1 MQEGIKGY
9 KFEKLISDVDHEIS
23 KVYLASRIKDGI
35 KCAIKKIDKSVLNDK
50 RYKKYLNNE
59 IFILKHIE
67 NEYTIKLYE
76 LTSDLNYIYLIFEY
90 CNGGDL
96 KMCLKRQ
103 LELYNKSFSQEQVQ
117 HIMRQV
123 IAGFVY
129 LHSSKILHRDI
140 KLENILVQ
148 FPTEEDKEKL
158 NIINAKIKI
167 TDFGFS
173 RYLKGDNLAK
183 SVLGSPNSMDPHI
196 LKKMKRM
203 DNDNEYSYDQKADIW
218 SLGVVT
224 YELLIGCPPFEASS
238 YEELLEK
245 IEKGEYRIPHQVI
258 LSIEAIS
265 FLNGMLQYNPERR
278 LDVFELSKQYFL
290 TRNVPTFQK
299 LQLEKANMNMDL
311 GQSIILNA
319 KKPFESNMDDIWSQF
334 KQNNLNQIEPKQNED
349 EKPFENIQQ
358 GKRITKDVEDMIEP
372 EIKKE
377 NNNNE
382 IIIQEN
388 EQAKE
393 NIVINEMM
401 TNYLNSQFDEINK
414 DCFYI
419 EPLLIPIQPMDNN
432 YDSPDPISKFMDA
445 L

>member
-1 MQEGIKGY
+1 MQDGIKGY
-9 KFEKLISDVDHEIS
+9 KFEKIISENEIS

-35 KCAIKKIDKSVLNDK
+35 KCAIKQIDKSVLSDK

-59 IFILKHIE
+59 IFILRHIN
-67 NEYTIKLYE
+67 NEYTIKLYDM
-76 LTSDLNYIYLIFEY
+76 TSDLNYIYLVFEY

-96 KMCLKRQ
+96 QMCLKKQ
-103 LELYNKSFSQEQVQ
+103 LELHKHSFSQEQVQ

-123 IAGFVY
+123 ISGFVY

-148 FPTEEDKEKL
+148 FPTEEDKNNL
-158 NIINAKIKI
+158 NILKAKIKI

-196 LKKMKRM
+196 LKKMARI
-203 DNDNEYSYDQKADIW
+203 DNDNDYAYDQKADIW

-245 IEKGEYRIPHQVI
+245 IEKGKYRIPHQVI
-258 LSIEAIS
+258 LSTEAIS
-265 FLNGMLQYNPERR
+265 FLNGMLQYNPENR
-278 LDVFELSKQYFL
+278 LDVTELSKQYFL
-290 TRNVPTFQK
+290 TRNVSTFQK

-311 GQSIILNA
+311 GQSIVLNA
-319 KKPFESNMDDIWSQF
+319 KKTLESNMSDIWSQF
-334 KQNNLNQIEPKQNED
+334 KQNNLNKIEPIQNQD
-349 EKPFENIQQ
+349 EKPFENIEK
-358 GKRITKDVEDMIEP
+358 GKRITKDVEDLIDV

-377 NNNNE
+377 NNNNQ
-382 IIIQEN
+382 IINEN
-388 EQAKE
+388 EQVKE
-393 NIVINEMM
+393 NVDIDQMM
-401 TNYLNSQFDEINK
+401 VNYLNVQFDEINK

-419 EPLLIPIQPMDNN
+419 EPLLVPIQPMGNN
-432 YDSPDPISKFMDA
+432 YDTTDPISKFMDA

>member
-1 MQEGIKGY
+1 MQDGIKGY
-9 KFEKLISDVDHEIS
+9 KFEKIISENEIS

-35 KCAIKKIDKSVLNDK
+35 KCAIKQIDKSVLSDK

-59 IFILKHIE
+59 IFILRHIN
-67 NEYTIKLYE
+67 NEYTIKLYDM
-76 LTSDLNYIYLIFEY
+76 TSDLNYIYLVFEY

-96 KMCLKRQ
+96 QMCLKRQ
-103 LELYNKSFSQEQVQ
+103 LELHKHSFSQEQVQ

-123 IAGFVY
+123 ISGFVY

-148 FPTEEDKEKL
+148 FPTEEDKNNL
-158 NIINAKIKI
+158 NILKAKIKI

-196 LKKMKRM
+196 LKKMARI
-203 DNDNEYSYDQKADIW
+203 DNDNDYAYDQKADIW

-238 YEELLEK
+238 YEELLDK
-245 IEKGEYRIPHQVI
+245 IEKGKYRIPHQVI
-258 LSIEAIS
+258 LSTEAIS
-265 FLNGMLQYNPERR
+265 FLNGMLQYNPENR
-278 LDVFELSKQYFL
+278 LDVTELSKQYFL
-290 TRNVPTFQK
+290 TRNVSTFQK

-311 GQSIILNA
+311 GQSIVLNA
-319 KKPFESNMDDIWSQF
+319 KKTLESNMSDIWSQF
-334 KQNNLNQIEPKQNED
+334 KQNNLNKIEPIQNQD
-349 EKPFENIQQ
+349 EKPFENIEK
-358 GKRITKDVEDMIEP
+358 GKRITKDVEDLIDV

-377 NNNNE
+377 NNNNQ
-382 IIIQEN
+382 IINEN
-388 EQAKE
+388 EQVKE
-393 NIVINEMM
+393 NVDIDQMM
-401 TNYLNSQFDEINK
+401 VNYLNVQFDEINK

-419 EPLLIPIQPMDNN
+419 EPLLVPIQPMGNN
-432 YDSPDPISKFMDA
+432 YDTTDPISKFMDA

>member
-1 MQEGIKGY
+1 MQDGIKGY
-9 KFEKLISDVDHEIS
+9 KFEKIISENEIS

-35 KCAIKKIDKSVLNDK
+35 KCAIKQIDKSVLSDK

-59 IFILKHIE
+59 IFILRHIN
-67 NEYTIKLYE
+67 NEYTIKLYDM
-76 LTSDLNYIYLIFEY
+76 TSDLNYIYLVFEY

-96 KMCLKRQ
+96 QMCLKRQ
-103 LELYNKSFSQEQVQ
+103 LELHKHSFSQEQVQ
-117 HIMRQV
+117 HIMKQV
-123 IAGFVY
+123 ISGFVY

-148 FPTEEDKEKL
+148 FPTEEDKNNL
-158 NIINAKIKI
+158 NILKAKIKI

-196 LKKMKRM
+196 LKKMARI
-203 DNDNEYSYDQKADIW
+203 DNDNDYAYDQKADIW

-245 IEKGEYRIPHQVI
+245 IEKGKYRIPHQVI
-258 LSIEAIS
+258 LSTEAIS
-265 FLNGMLQYNPERR
+265 FLNGMLQYNPENR
-278 LDVFELSKQYFL
+278 LDVTELSKQYFL
-290 TRNVPTFQK
+290 TRNVSTFQK

-311 GQSIILNA
+311 GKSIVLNA
-319 KKPFESNMDDIWSQF
+319 KKTLESNMSDIWSQF
-334 KQNNLNQIEPKQNED
+334 KQNNLNKIEPIQNQD
-349 EKPFENIQQ
+349 EKPFENIEK
-358 GKRITKDVEDMIEP
+358 GKRITKDVEDLIDV

-377 NNNNE
+377 NNNNQ
-382 IIIQEN
+382 IINEN
-388 EQAKE
+388 EQVKE
-393 NIVINEMM
+393 NVDIDQMM
-401 TNYLNSQFDEINK
+401 VNYLNVQFDEINK

-419 EPLLIPIQPMDNN
+419 EPLLVPIQPMDNN
-432 YDSPDPISKFMDA
+432 YDTTDPISKFMDA

>member
-1 MQEGIKGY
+1 MQDGIKGY
-9 KFEKLISDVDHEIS
+9 KFEKIISENEIS

-35 KCAIKKIDKSVLNDK
+35 KCAIKQIDKSVLSDK

-59 IFILKHIE
+59 IFILRHIN
-67 NEYTIKLYE
+67 NEYTIKLYDM
-76 LTSDLNYIYLIFEY
+76 TSDLNYIYLVFEY

-96 KMCLKRQ
+96 QMCLKRQ
-103 LELYNKSFSQEQVQ
+103 LELHKHSFSQEQVQ
-117 HIMRQV
+117 HIMKQV
-123 IAGFVY
+123 ISGFVY

-148 FPTEEDKEKL
+148 FPTEEDKNNL
-158 NIINAKIKI
+158 NILKAKIKI

-196 LKKMKRM
+196 LKKMARI
-203 DNDNEYSYDQKADIW
+203 DNDNDYAYDQKADIW

-245 IEKGEYRIPHQVI
+245 IEKGKYRIPHQVI
-258 LSIEAIS
+258 LSTEAIS
-265 FLNGMLQYNPERR
+265 FLNGMLQYNPENR
-278 LDVFELSKQYFL
+278 LDVTELSKQYFL
-290 TRNVPTFQK
+290 TRNVSTFQK

-311 GQSIILNA
+311 GKSIVLNA
-319 KKPFESNMDDIWSQF
+319 KKTLESNMSDIWSQF
-334 KQNNLNQIEPKQNED
+334 KQNNLNKIEPIQNQD
-349 EKPFENIQQ
+349 EKPFENIEK
-358 GKRITKDVEDMIEP
+358 GKRITKDVEDLIDV

-377 NNNNE
+377 NNNNQ
-382 IIIQEN
+382 IINEN
-388 EQAKE
+388 EQVKE
-393 NIVINEMM
+393 NVDIDQMM
-401 TNYLNSQFDEINK
+401 VNYLNVQFDEINK

-419 EPLLIPIQPMDNN
+419 EPLLVPIQPMGNN
-432 YDSPDPISKFMDA
+432 YDTTDPISKFMDA

>member
-1 MQEGIKGY
+1 MQDGIKGY
-9 KFEKLISDVDHEIS
+9 KFEKIISENEIS

-35 KCAIKKIDKSVLNDK
+35 KCAIKQIDKSVLSDK

-59 IFILKHIE
+59 IFILRHIN
-67 NEYTIKLYE
+67 NEYTIKLYDM
-76 LTSDLNYIYLIFEY
+76 TSDLNYIYLVFEY

-96 KMCLKRQ
+96 QMCLKKQ
-103 LELYNKSFSQEQVQ
+103 LELHKHSFSQEQVQ

-123 IAGFVY
+123 ISGFVY

-148 FPTEEDKEKL
+148 FPTEEDKNNL
-158 NIINAKIKI
+158 NILKAKIKI

-196 LKKMKRM
+196 LKKMARI
-203 DNDNEYSYDQKADIW
+203 DNDNDYAYDQKADIW

-245 IEKGEYRIPHQVI
+245 IEKGKYRIPHQVI
-258 LSIEAIS
+258 LSTEAIS
-265 FLNGMLQYNPERR
+265 FLNGMLQYNPENR
-278 LDVFELSKQYFL
+278 LDVTELSKQYFL
-290 TRNVPTFQK
+290 TRNVSTFQK

-311 GQSIILNA
+311 GQSIVLNA
-319 KKPFESNMDDIWSQF
+319 KKTLESNMSDIWSQF
-334 KQNNLNQIEPKQNED
+334 KQNNLNKIEPIQNQD
-349 EKPFENIQQ
+349 EKPFENIEK
-358 GKRITKDVEDMIEP
+358 GKRITKDVEDLIDV

-377 NNNNE
+377 NNNNQ
-382 IIIQEN
+382 IINEN
-388 EQAKE
+388 EQVKQ
-393 NIVINEMM
+393 NVDIDQMM
-401 TNYLNSQFDEINK
+401 VNYLNVQFDEINK

-419 EPLLIPIQPMDNN
+419 EPLLVPIQPMGNN
-432 YDSPDPISKFMDA
+432 YDTTDPISKFMDA

>member
-1 MQEGIKGY
+1 MQDGIKGY
-9 KFEKLISDVDHEIS
+9 KFEKIISENEIS

-35 KCAIKKIDKSVLNDK
+35 KCAIKQIDKSVLSDK

-59 IFILKHIE
+59 IFILRHIN
-67 NEYTIKLYE
+67 NEYTIKLYDM
-76 LTSDLNYIYLIFEY
+76 TSDLNYIYLVFEY

-96 KMCLKRQ
+96 QMCLKKQ
-103 LELYNKSFSQEQVQ
+103 LELHKHSFSQEQVQ
-117 HIMRQV
+117 HIMKQV
-123 IAGFVY
+123 ISGFVY

-148 FPTEEDKEKL
+148 FPTEEDKNNL
-158 NIINAKIKI
+158 NILKAKIKI

-196 LKKMKRM
+196 LKKMARI
-203 DNDNEYSYDQKADIW
+203 DNDNDYAYDQKADIW

-238 YEELLEK
+238 YEELLDK
-245 IEKGEYRIPHQVI
+245 IEKGKYRIPHQVI
-258 LSIEAIS
+258 LSTEAIS
-265 FLNGMLQYNPERR
+265 FLNGMLQYNPENR
-278 LDVFELSKQYFL
+278 LDVTELSKQYFL
-290 TRNVPTFQK
+290 TRNVSTFQK

-311 GQSIILNA
+311 GKSIVLNA
-319 KKPFESNMDDIWSQF
+319 KKTLESNMSDIWSQF
-334 KQNNLNQIEPKQNED
+334 KQDNLNKIEPIQNQD
-349 EKPFENIQQ
+349 EKPFENIEK
-358 GKRITKDVEDMIEP
+358 GKRITKDVEDLIDV

-377 NNNNE
+377 NNNNQ
-382 IIIQEN
+382 IINEN
-388 EQAKE
+388 EQVKE
-393 NIVINEMM
+393 NVDIDQMM
-401 TNYLNSQFDEINK
+401 VNYLNVQFDEINK

-419 EPLLIPIQPMDNN
+419 EPLLVPIQPMGNN
-432 YDSPDPISKFMDA
+432 YDTTDPISKFMDA

>member
-1 MQEGIKGY
+1 MQDGIKGY
-9 KFEKLISDVDHEIS
+9 KFEKIISENEIS

-35 KCAIKKIDKSVLNDK
+35 KCAIKQIDKSVLSDK

-59 IFILKHIE
+59 IFILRHIN
-67 NEYTIKLYE
+67 NEYTIKLYDM
-76 LTSDLNYIYLIFEY
+76 TSDLNYIYLVSEY

-96 KMCLKRQ
+96 QMCLKRQ
-103 LELYNKSFSQEQVQ
+103 LELHKHSFSQEQVQ
-117 HIMRQV
+117 HIMKQV
-123 IAGFVY
+123 ISGFVY

-148 FPTEEDKEKL
+148 FPTEEDKNNL
-158 NIINAKIKI
+158 NILKAKIKI

-196 LKKMKRM
+196 LKKMARI
-203 DNDNEYSYDQKADIW
+203 DNDNDYAYDQKADIW

-238 YEELLEK
+238 YEELLDK
-245 IEKGEYRIPHQVI
+245 IEKGKYRIPHQVI
-258 LSIEAIS
+258 LSTEAIS
-265 FLNGMLQYNPERR
+265 FLNGMLQYNPENR
-278 LDVFELSKQYFL
+278 LDVTELSKQYFL
-290 TRNVPTFQK
+290 TRNVSTFQK

-311 GQSIILNA
+311 GKSIVLNA
-319 KKPFESNMDDIWSQF
+319 KKTLESNMSDIWSQF
-334 KQNNLNQIEPKQNED
+334 KQDNLNKIEPIQNQD
-349 EKPFENIQQ
+349 EKPFENIEK
-358 GKRITKDVEDMIEP
+358 GKRITKDVEDLIDV

-377 NNNNE
+377 NNNNQ
-382 IIIQEN
+382 IINEN
-388 EQAKE
+388 EQVKE
-393 NIVINEMM
+393 NVDIDQMM
-401 TNYLNSQFDEINK
+401 VNYLNVQFDEINK

-419 EPLLIPIQPMDNN
+419 EPLLVPIQPMGNN
-432 YDSPDPISKFMDA
+432 YDTTDPISKFMDA

>member
-1 MQEGIKGY
+1 MQDGIKGY
-9 KFEKLISDVDHEIS
+9 KFEKIISENEIS

-35 KCAIKKIDKSVLNDK
+35 KCAIKQIDKSVLSDK

-59 IFILKHIE
+59 IFILRHIN
-67 NEYTIKLYE
+67 NEYTIKLYDM
-76 LTSDLNYIYLIFEY
+76 TSDLNYIYLVFEY

-96 KMCLKRQ
+96 QMCLKRQ
-103 LELYNKSFSQEQVQ
+103 LELHKHSFSQEQVQ

-123 IAGFVY
+123 ISGFVY

-148 FPTEEDKEKL
+148 FPTEEDKNNL
-158 NIINAKIKI
+158 NILKAKIKI

-196 LKKMKRM
+196 LKKMARI
-203 DNDNEYSYDQKADIW
+203 DNDNDYAYDQKADIW

-238 YEELLEK
+238 YEELLDK
-245 IEKGEYRIPHQVI
+245 IEKGKYRIPHQVI
-258 LSIEAIS
+258 LSTEAIS
-265 FLNGMLQYNPERR
+265 FLNGMLQYNPENR
-278 LDVFELSKQYFL
+278 LDVTELSKQYFL
-290 TRNVPTFQK
+290 TRNVSTFQK

-311 GQSIILNA
+311 GKSIVLNA
-319 KKPFESNMDDIWSQF
+319 KKTLESNMSDIWSQF
-334 KQNNLNQIEPKQNED
+334 KQDNLNKIEPIQNQD
-349 EKPFENIQQ
+349 EKPFENIEK
-358 GKRITKDVEDMIEP
+358 GKRITKDVEDLIDV

-377 NNNNE
+377 NNNNQ
-382 IIIQEN
+382 IINEN
-388 EQAKE
+388 EQVKE
-393 NIVINEMM
+393 NVDIDQMM
-401 TNYLNSQFDEINK
+401 VNYLNVQFDEINK

-419 EPLLIPIQPMDNN
+419 EPLLVPIQPMGNN
-432 YDSPDPISKFMDA
+432 YDTTDPISKFMDA

>member
-1 MQEGIKGY
+1 MQDGIKGY
-9 KFEKLISDVDHEIS
+9 KFEKIISENEIS

-35 KCAIKKIDKSVLNDK
+35 KCAIKQIDKSVLSDK

-59 IFILKHIE
+59 IFILRHIN
-67 NEYTIKLYE
+67 NEYTIKLYDM
-76 LTSDLNYIYLIFEY
+76 TSDLNYIYLVFEY

-96 KMCLKRQ
+96 QMCLKRQ
-103 LELYNKSFSQEQVQ
+103 LELHKHSFSQEQVQ
-117 HIMRQV
+117 HIMKQV
-123 IAGFVY
+123 ISGFVY

-148 FPTEEDKEKL
+148 FPTEEDKNNL
-158 NIINAKIKI
+158 NILKAKIKI

-196 LKKMKRM
+196 LKKMARI
-203 DNDNEYSYDQKADIW
+203 DNDNDYAYDQKADIW

-238 YEELLEK
+238 YEELLDK
-245 IEKGEYRIPHQVI
+245 IEKGKYRIPHQVI
-258 LSIEAIS
+258 LSTEAIS

-290 TRNVPTFQK
+290 TRNVSTFQK

-311 GQSIILNA
+311 GKSIVLNA
-319 KKPFESNMDDIWSQF
+319 KKTLESNMSDIWSQF
-334 KQNNLNQIEPKQNED
+334 KQDNLNKIEPIQNQD
-349 EKPFENIQQ
+349 EKPFENIEK
-358 GKRITKDVEDMIEP
+358 GKRITKDVEDLIDV

-377 NNNNE
+377 NNNNQ
-382 IIIQEN
+382 IINEN
-388 EQAKE
+388 EQVKE
-393 NIVINEMM
+393 NVDIDQMM
-401 TNYLNSQFDEINK
+401 VNYLNVQFDEINK

-419 EPLLIPIQPMDNN
+419 EPLLVPIQPMGNN
-432 YDSPDPISKFMDA
+432 YDTTDPISKFMDA

>member
-1 MQEGIKGY
+1 MQDGIKGY
-9 KFEKLISDVDHEIS
+9 KFEKIISENEIS

-35 KCAIKKIDKSVLNDK
+35 KCAIKQIDKSVLSDK

-59 IFILKHIE
+59 IFILRHIN
-67 NEYTIKLYE
+67 NEYTIKLYDM
-76 LTSDLNYIYLIFEY
+76 TSDLNYIYLVFEY

-96 KMCLKRQ
+96 QMCLKKQ
-103 LELYNKSFSQEQVQ
+103 LELHKHSFSQEQVQ

-123 IAGFVY
+123 ISGFVY

-148 FPTEEDKEKL
+148 FPTEEDKNNL
-158 NIINAKIKI
+158 NILKAKIKI

-196 LKKMKRM
+196 LKKMARI
-203 DNDNEYSYDQKADIW
+203 DNDNDYAYDQKADIW

-245 IEKGEYRIPHQVI
+245 IEKGKYRIPHQVI
-258 LSIEAIS
+258 LSTEAIS
-265 FLNGMLQYNPERR
+265 FLNGMLQYNPENR
-278 LDVFELSKQYFL
+278 LDVTELSKQYFL
-290 TRNVPTFQK
+290 TRNVSTFQK

-311 GQSIILNA
+311 GKSIVLNA
-319 KKPFESNMDDIWSQF
+319 KKTLESNMSDIWSQF
-334 KQNNLNQIEPKQNED
+334 KQDNLNKIEPIQNQD
-349 EKPFENIQQ
+349 EKPFENIEK
-358 GKRITKDVEDMIEP
+358 GKRITKDVEDLIDV

-377 NNNNE
+377 NNNNQ
-382 IIIQEN
+382 IINEN
-388 EQAKE
+388 EQVKE
-393 NIVINEMM
+393 NVDIDQMM
-401 TNYLNSQFDEINK
+401 VNYLNVQFDEINK

-419 EPLLIPIQPMDNN
+419 EPLLVPIQPMGNN
-432 YDSPDPISKFMDA
+432 YDTTDPISKFMDA

>member
-1 MQEGIKGY
+1 MQDGIKGY
-9 KFEKLISDVDHEIS
+9 KFEKIISENEIS

-35 KCAIKKIDKSVLNDK
+35 KCAIKQIDKSVLSDK

-59 IFILKHIE
+59 IFILRHIN
-67 NEYTIKLYE
+67 NEYTIKLYDM
-76 LTSDLNYIYLIFEY
+76 TSDLNYIYLVFEY

-96 KMCLKRQ
+96 QMCLKRQ
-103 LELYNKSFSQEQVQ
+103 LELHKHSFSQEQVQ
-117 HIMRQV
+117 HIMKQV
-123 IAGFVY
+123 ISGFVY

-148 FPTEEDKEKL
+148 FPTEEDKNNL
-158 NIINAKIKI
+158 NILKAKIKI

-196 LKKMKRM
+196 LKKMARI
-203 DNDNEYSYDQKADIW
+203 DNDNDYAYDQKADIW

-238 YEELLEK
+238 YEELLDK
-245 IEKGEYRIPHQVI
+245 IEKGKYRIPHQVI
-258 LSIEAIS
+258 LSTEAIS
-265 FLNGMLQYNPERR
+265 FLNGMLQYNPENR
-278 LDVFELSKQYFL
+278 LDVTELSKQYFL
-290 TRNVPTFQK
+290 TRNVSTFQK

-311 GQSIILNA
+311 GQSIVLNA
-319 KKPFESNMDDIWSQF
+319 KKTLESNMSDIWSQF
-334 KQNNLNQIEPKQNED
+334 KQDNLNKIEPIQNQD
-349 EKPFENIQQ
+349 EKPFENIEK
-358 GKRITKDVEDMIEP
+358 GKRITKDVEDLIDV

-377 NNNNE
+377 NNNNQ
-382 IIIQEN
+382 IINEN
-388 EQAKE
+388 EQVKQ
-393 NIVINEMM
+393 NVDIDQMM
-401 TNYLNSQFDEINK
+401 VNYLNVQFDEINK

-419 EPLLIPIQPMDNN
+419 EPLLVPIQPMGNN
-432 YDSPDPISKFMDA
+432 YDTTDPISKFMDA

>member
-1 MQEGIKGY
+1 MQDGIKGY
-9 KFEKLISDVDHEIS
+9 KFEKIISENEIS

-35 KCAIKKIDKSVLNDK
+35 KCAIKQIDKSVLSDK

-59 IFILKHIE
+59 IFILRHIN
-67 NEYTIKLYE
+67 NEYTIKLYDM
-76 LTSDLNYIYLIFEY
+76 TSDLNYIYLVFEY

-96 KMCLKRQ
+96 QMCLKRQ
-103 LELYNKSFSQEQVQ
+103 LELHKHSFSQEQVQ
-117 HIMRQV
+117 HIMKQV
-123 IAGFVY
+123 ISGFVY

-148 FPTEEDKEKL
+148 FPTEEDKNNL
-158 NIINAKIKI
+158 NILKAKIKI

-196 LKKMKRM
+196 LKKMARI
-203 DNDNEYSYDQKADIW
+203 DNDNDYAYDQKADIW

-238 YEELLEK
+238 YEELLDK
-245 IEKGEYRIPHQVI
+245 IEKGKYRIPHQVI
-258 LSIEAIS
+258 LSTEAIS
-265 FLNGMLQYNPERR
+265 FLNGMLQYNPENR
-278 LDVFELSKQYFL
+278 LDVTELSKQYFL
-290 TRNVPTFQK
+290 TRNVSTFQK

-311 GQSIILNA
+311 GKSIVLNA
-319 KKPFESNMDDIWSQF
+319 KKTLESNMSDIWSQF
-334 KQNNLNQIEPKQNED
+334 KQNNLNKIEPIQNQD
-349 EKPFENIQQ
+349 EKPFENIEK
-358 GKRITKDVEDMIEP
+358 GKRITKDVEDLIDV

-377 NNNNE
+377 NNNNQ
-382 IIIQEN
+382 IINEN
-388 EQAKE
+388 EQVKE
-393 NIVINEMM
+393 NVDIDQMM
-401 TNYLNSQFDEINK
+401 VNYLNVQFDEINK

-419 EPLLIPIQPMDNN
+419 EPLLVPIQPMGNN
-432 YDSPDPISKFMDA
+432 YDTTDPISKFMDA

>member
-1 MQEGIKGY
+1 MQDGIKGY
-9 KFEKLISDVDHEIS
+9 KFEKIISENEIS

-35 KCAIKKIDKSVLNDK
+35 KCAIKQIDKSVLSDK

-59 IFILKHIE
+59 IFILRHIN
-67 NEYTIKLYE
+67 NEYTIKLYDM
-76 LTSDLNYIYLIFEY
+76 TSDLNYIYLVFEY

-96 KMCLKRQ
+96 QMCLKRQ
-103 LELYNKSFSQEQVQ
+103 LELHKHSFSQEQVQ
-117 HIMRQV
+117 HIMKQV
-123 IAGFVY
+123 ISGFVY

-148 FPTEEDKEKL
+148 FPTEEDKNNL
-158 NIINAKIKI
+158 NILKAKIKI

-196 LKKMKRM
+196 LKKMARI
-203 DNDNEYSYDQKADIW
+203 DNDNDYAYDQKADIW

-245 IEKGEYRIPHQVI
+245 IEKGKYRIPHQVI
-258 LSIEAIS
+258 LSTEAIS
-265 FLNGMLQYNPERR
+265 FLNGMLQYNPENR
-278 LDVFELSKQYFL
+278 LDVTELSKQYFL
-290 TRNVPTFQK
+290 TRNVSTFQK

-311 GQSIILNA
+311 GKSIVLNA
-319 KKPFESNMDDIWSQF
+319 KKTLESNMSDIWSQF
-334 KQNNLNQIEPKQNED
+334 KQDNLNKIEPIQNQD
-349 EKPFENIQQ
+349 EKPFENIEK
-358 GKRITKDVEDMIEP
+358 GKRITKDVEDLIDV

-377 NNNNE
+377 NNNNQ
-382 IIIQEN
+382 IINEN
-388 EQAKE
+388 EQVKE
-393 NIVINEMM
+393 NVDIDQMM
-401 TNYLNSQFDEINK
+401 VNYLNVQFDEINK

-419 EPLLIPIQPMDNN
+419 EPLLVPIQPMDNN
-432 YDSPDPISKFMDA
+432 YDTTDPISKFMDA

>member
-1 MQEGIKGY
+1 MQDGIKGY
-9 KFEKLISDVDHEIS
+9 KFEKIISENEIS

-35 KCAIKKIDKSVLNDK
+35 KCAIKQIDKSVLSDK

-59 IFILKHIE
+59 IFILRHIN
-67 NEYTIKLYE
+67 NEYTIKLYDM
-76 LTSDLNYIYLIFEY
+76 TSDLNYIYLVFEY

-96 KMCLKRQ
+96 QMCLKRQ
-103 LELYNKSFSQEQVQ
+103 LELHKHSFSQEQVQ
-117 HIMRQV
+117 HIMKQV
-123 IAGFVY
+123 ISGFVY

-148 FPTEEDKEKL
+148 FPTEEDKDNL
-158 NIINAKIKI
+158 NILKAKIKI

-196 LKKMKRM
+196 LKKMARI
-203 DNDNEYSYDQKADIW
+203 DNDNDYAYDQKADIW

-238 YEELLEK
+238 YEELLDK
-245 IEKGEYRIPHQVI
+245 IEKGKYRIPHQVI
-258 LSIEAIS
+258 LSTEAIS
-265 FLNGMLQYNPERR
+265 FLNGMLQYNPENR
-278 LDVFELSKQYFL
+278 LDVTELSKQYFL
-290 TRNVPTFQK
+290 TRNVSTFQK

-311 GQSIILNA
+311 GQSIVLNA
-319 KKPFESNMDDIWSQF
+319 KKTLESNMSDIWSQF
-334 KQNNLNQIEPKQNED
+334 KQNNLNKIEPIQNQD
-349 EKPFENIQQ
+349 EKPFENIEK
-358 GKRITKDVEDMIEP
+358 GKRITKDVEDLIDV

-377 NNNNE
+377 NNNNQ
-382 IIIQEN
+382 IINEN
-388 EQAKE
+388 EQVKE
-393 NIVINEMM
+393 NVDIDQMM
-401 TNYLNSQFDEINK
+401 VNYLNVQFDEINK

-419 EPLLIPIQPMDNN
+419 EPLLVPIQPMGNN
-432 YDSPDPISKFMDA
+432 YDTTDPISKFMDA